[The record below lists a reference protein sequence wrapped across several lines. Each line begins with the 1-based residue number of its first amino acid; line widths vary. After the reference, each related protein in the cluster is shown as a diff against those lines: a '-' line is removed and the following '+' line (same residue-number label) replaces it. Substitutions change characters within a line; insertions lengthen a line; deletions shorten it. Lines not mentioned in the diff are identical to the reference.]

1 MVQRYYYWA
10 EFDTSGN
17 EGQVYTISP
26 KTTETEKNVMQCH
39 KKNISEEEQNHDA
52 FPVEGGYVYAGNQQ
66 HEGRQ
71 VDVWQE
77 TDEYDD
83 TREENIMYT
92 YKGARGVDVPVQI
105 VKKTFNTFKGTM
117 TLHVIYNYFSY
128 EPLICYK
135 DLDADEDLCDVAN
148 EDLHGTLQVLHPAI
162 RGDVDIAFESFK
174 KHHNR
179 KYRSQ
184 AEHEKRKK
192 IFQKNWQL
200 VVDHNSKNLGY
211 KLAMNHLSDLS
222 TEELRVRNGARASF
236 HPAGSIP
243 FPHSEAEVNQIVT
256 HLPKEYDM
264 RMEGFITPIKNQ
276 GSCGSCWSFATVAA
290 VEGALARL
298 DGRLR
303 DLSEQT
309 LIDCSWGDA
318 VVSNQGCEGGYPSRS
333 LRYVMKHGLP
343 LEEGYGGYKAQNGY
357 CHTENATEVFK
368 IRGFALATPMS
379 VNAMKVALY
388 KYGPVTVLLQAND
401 AFSFYSSGI
410 FFDPT
415 CDGSDINHAVTIV
428 GYGTRD
434 GDDYWIVKNSYG
446 EQWGEEGFMLYST
459 NDDKCRIL
467 SEPYYPVV

>member
-83 TREENIMYT
+83 TREENIM
-92 YKGARGVDVPVQI
+92 I

-135 DLDADEDLCDVAN
+135 DLDADEALRSITIENTEVK
-148 EDLHGTLQVLHPAI
+148 QSMK
-162 RGDVDIAFESFK
+162 RGK
-174 KHHNR
+174 K
-179 KYRSQ
+179 YS
-184 AEHEKRKK
+184 KRTG
-192 IFQKNWQL
+192 I
-200 VVDHNSKNLGY
+200 VDHNSKNLGY

-243 FPHSEAEVNQIVT
+243 FPHSEAEI
-256 HLPKEYDM
+256 
-264 RMEGFITPIKNQ
+264 R
-276 GSCGSCWSFATVAA
+276 AA
-290 VEGALARL
+290 AALAGASPRWRRWRVPWLVWTAGCVTSASRL
-298 DGRLR
+298 
-303 DLSEQT
+303 
-309 LIDCSWGDA
+309 
-318 VVSNQGCEGGYPSRS
+318 
-333 LRYVMKHGLP
+333 
-343 LEEGYGGYKAQNGY
+343 
-357 CHTENATEVFK
+357 
-368 IRGFALATPMS
+368 
-379 VNAMKVALY
+379 
-388 KYGPVTVLLQAND
+388 
-401 AFSFYSSGI
+401 
-410 FFDPT
+410 
-415 CDGSDINHAVTIV
+415 
-428 GYGTRD
+428 
-434 GDDYWIVKNSYG
+434 
-446 EQWGEEGFMLYST
+446 
-459 NDDKCRIL
+459 
-467 SEPYYPVV
+467 